1 MTTRILFLAIAFLI
15 VNIWVQAQSTFPST
29 PDSAV
34 IHTEDIALFWKVYDE
49 SKPDFDADKLKTQYL
64 DAGSPGLKGFIF
76 MRIESGKNLRKT
88 IQADPSY
95 YENIRS
101 TSLQIDAEK
110 QTLQRYL
117 RKMEE
122 LYPPSVFPDV
132 YFVIGARNSGG
143 TTFKGGLIVGAEMF
157 GIETPSFKPRLPFG
171 SVNLILVHELVH
183 FQQNYAKDMTLL
195 NQCLREGAADFICEL
210 VTGSHANQYFYGY
223 GDAHEKELWE
233 AFKQVMGGTKW
244 EGWLYGSS
252 KKEGRPN
259 DLGYWM
265 GYKICKAYYDKA
277 ADKKQAIAEILN
289 IKDAKQFLEASG
301 YGK

>member
-1 MTTRILFLAIAFLI
+1 MVFSANA
-15 VNIWVQAQSTFPST
+15 QASFPGS

-34 IHTEDIALFWKVYDE
+34 IHTEDIALFWKAYDE
-49 SKPDFDADKLKTQYL
+49 TKPEFDADKLKTLYL
-64 DAGSPGLKGFIF
+64 DLGSPGLKGFIP
-76 MRIESGKNLRKT
+76 MRIETGKNLRNT
-88 IQADPSY
+88 IKADPAY
-95 YENIRS
+95 YENIRQ
-101 TSLQIDAEK
+101 TSLQIDTEK
-110 QTLQRYL
+110 QLLQRYL

-122 LYPPSVFPDV
+122 LYPASVFPDV

-157 GIETPSFKPRLPFG
+157 GIVTPSFKPRLPFS
-171 SVNLILVHELVH
+171 SVNLIVVHELVH

-223 GDAHEKELWE
+223 GNDREKELWE
-233 AFKQVMGGTKW
+233 EFQTVMKGTKW
-244 EGWLYGSS
+244 EGWLYG
-252 KKEGRPN
+252 KPRQEGRPN

-265 GYKICKAYYDKA
+265 GYKICKAYYDQA
-277 ADKKQAIAEILN
+277 ADKKQAIADILN
-289 IKDAKQFLEASG
+289 INDARAFLEASG